1 MGRSSAT
8 FTSCSKGK
16 LSLDEMI
23 AEARSTLD
31 IVIEEMH
38 ADTEVATEAGDIGTA
53 DLYTRLV
60 QTHQKNRWFLNE
72 ILQKKD
78 GLTS

>member
-1 MGRSSAT
+1 MAK
-8 FTSCSKGK
+8 KGK
-16 LSLDEMI
+16 LSLDQMI
-23 AEARSTLD
+23 AAARASLD
-31 IVIEEMH
+31 LVIAEMH
-38 ADTEVATEAGDIGTA
+38 DDCEVATEAGDIGTA

-72 ILQKKD
+72 ILRKKD